1 MKIMKKSILLSAV
14 AGMLTMTACTD
25 ETTSSGSTTAKMS
38 IRLTDAPAKYD
49 AVNLDVQKVEFN
61 TNDGVKTMSVIKPG
75 VYNLLNFKNGTD
87 VLLAEATLPEGTV
100 SQMRL
105 VLGDNNTIVVDGKT
119 YPLTAP
125 SSSQSG
131 LKFNWH
137 QTLEAG
143 GAYNVWIDF
152 DAARSVVK
160 TGNGTYMLKPVIRT
174 FSELTDGQIKG
185 YLKPTEA
192 QGVVHVLKA
201 ADTVATAIPN
211 TDGFYMFKGLP
222 EASYNVSFDAAAT
235 TGYVDQTKTGV
246 NVTFGKVTDLGTTTL
261 TK

>member
-1 MKIMKKSILLSAV
+1 MKKSILLSAI
-14 AGMLTMTACTD
+14 AGLLAFTACTD
-25 ETTSSGSTTAKMS
+25 DSSSSTAKMNV
-38 IRLTDAPAKYD
+38 RLTDGPASYD
-49 AVNLDVQKVEFN
+49 AVNLDVQKVEFY

-75 VYNLLNFKNGTD
+75 MYNLLNFKNGAD
-87 VLLAEATLPEGTV
+87 VLLAEATLPEGTL

-105 VLGDNNTIVVDGKT
+105 VLGENNTIVVDGKT
-119 YPLTAP
+119 YPLSTP
-125 SSSQSG
+125 SAEQSG

-152 DAARSVVK
+152 DAAKSVVK
-160 TGNGTYMLKPVIRT
+160 TGNGTYKLKPVIRT

-192 QGVVHVLKA
+192 KGLVHVIKA
-201 ADTVATAIPN
+201 TDTIATAIPN
-211 TDGFYMFKGLP
+211 VDGFYMFKGLP
-222 EASYNVSFDAAAT
+222 EASYDVSYDADAT
-235 TGYVDQTKTGV
+235 TGYLDQKKTGV
-246 NVTFGKVTDLGTTTL
+246 SVTFGKVTDLGTTTL